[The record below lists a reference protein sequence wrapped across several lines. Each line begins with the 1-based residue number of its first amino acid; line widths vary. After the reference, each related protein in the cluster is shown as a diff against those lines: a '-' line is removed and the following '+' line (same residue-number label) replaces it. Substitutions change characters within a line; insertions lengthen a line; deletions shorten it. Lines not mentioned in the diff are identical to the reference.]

1 LGSPASPTTNE
12 HFSERVASKRKLKF
26 VSLGVATAA
35 DAAPVNQHA
44 RHAKTTSERIV
55 VLDVAGPFGVERV
68 E

>member
-1 LGSPASPTTNE
+1 
-12 HFSERVASKRKLKF
+12 